1 MEAGGRGWEFYY
13 IICVFM
19 LIIPYLDF
27 SFFQLRRIFQKGKE
41 STIKTIEMKKE
52 KAQQAT
58 AAALL
63 MPATNDAYV
72 LVLVIV
78 VVIAAVTIVT
88 TQCW

>member
-27 SFFQLRRIFQKGKE
+27 CFFQLRRIFQKGKE
-41 STIKTIEMKKE
+41 NTIKTIEMKKE

-58 AAALL
+58 AAA
-63 MPATNDAYV
+63 TNDAYV

-78 VVIAAVTIVT
+78 VAAVTIVT